1 MSRQTCGA
9 AVLLLAM
16 AGVALP
22 VAAATTV
29 DFNDPLRS
37 SQWYLDRMN
46 FGQAWGIIYDLNHR
60 ATVRSAVLDAGFDLS
75 HVDLTGQTSPGY
87 NITAGEDGVWVANN
101 HGTATLG
108 LLAAHSGN
116 GAGITRAA
124 LSSDILPVQIT
135 ERGDGS
141 AFATDMVKA
150 IKYAADHGARVI
162 NLSYTGANLLLLNE
176 AARYAK
182 RRGAVVFMSAGNDGE
197 LHENWRNWN
206 WIVAVGSVD
215 RDGGVSDFSSRGQ
228 FIDFV
233 APGSSILTTKPD
245 DLYSSWSGTSFSSPL
260 AASVASLMFMAN
272 PHLNAGQVIRI
283 LRATAVD
290 LGAKGIDQDYGYGLI
305 DAEAAVRAAL
315 ATEGK
320 WTGEKAAGSINWIV
334 NDLSNYTGL
343 QLTNSLL
350 PSVGL
355 IEDTSAVPEPGVLA
369 LLALGGA
376 ALLHHRRRR

>member
-1 MSRQTCGA
+1 MFFWRTCGA
-9 AVLLLAM
+9 AVLSLAM
-16 AGVALP
+16 AAA
-22 VAAATTV
+22 AAATSV

-46 FGQAWGIIYDLNHR
+46 FSQAWGIIYDLQHR
-60 ATVRSAVLDAGFDLS
+60 ATVRSAILDAGFDLS
-75 HVDLTGQTSPGY
+75 HVDLTGQTSTGY
-87 NITAGEDGVWVANN
+87 NIVAGEDGVWVANN

-135 ERGDGS
+135 ERDDGA
-141 AFATDMVKA
+141 AFVSNMVKA
-150 IKYAADHGARVI
+150 IKYAADNGARVI
-162 NLSYTGANLLLLNE
+162 NLSYTGANLSLLNE

-206 WIVAVGSVD
+206 WVVTVGSID
-215 RDGGVSDFSSRGQ
+215 KDGSVSDFSSRGK
-228 FIDFV
+228 FVDFV
-233 APGSSILTTKPD
+233 APGSGILTTKPG
-245 DLYSSWSGTSFSSPL
+245 DLYSTWSGTSFSSPL

-272 PHLNAGQVIRI
+272 PNLSAGQVIRI

-290 LGAKGIDQDYGYGLI
+290 LGAKGIDVDYGYGLI

-315 ATEGK
+315 NTEGK
-320 WTGEKAAGSINWIV
+320 WTGKKAAGSVNWVV
-334 NDLSNYTGL
+334 NDLSNYKGL
-343 QLTNSLL
+343 QLTNALL
-350 PSVGL
+350 SPVGL

-369 LLALGGA
+369 LLALGGV
-376 ALLHHRRRR
+376 ALGRHRRRR